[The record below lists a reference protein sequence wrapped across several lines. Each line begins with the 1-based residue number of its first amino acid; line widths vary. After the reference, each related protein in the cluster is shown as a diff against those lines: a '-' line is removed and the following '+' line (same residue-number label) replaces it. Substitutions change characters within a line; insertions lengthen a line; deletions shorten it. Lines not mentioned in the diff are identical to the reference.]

1 VDWLSL
7 AALGI
12 IWAVLLVPSPKRRS
26 PPSPLR
32 RFTPIEQEDFR
43 QPGRWII
50 SPKRGSRFVGPR
62 QRARLRAQE
71 RRRQVLVFLAEAIGL
86 TGLIGL
92 FPPLR
97 GMMLVTGGLAFLL
110 LLYLGLIMMMVRLGI
125 GVPAPP
131 PDEVVMIPE
140 AQLPAQE
147 AVEEQ
152 DRRLVRVA
160 AH

>member
-1 VDWLSL
+1 MDWLSL

-12 IWAVLLVPSPKRRS
+12 IWAVLLVPNPKRS

-32 RFTPIEQEDFR
+32 RYAPIEQEDFR

-50 SPKRGSRFVGPR
+50 SPRRGSRFVGPKE
-62 QRARLRAQE
+62 RARLRARE
-71 RRRQVLVFLAEAIGL
+71 RRRQVLVFLVEAIGL

-97 GMMLVTGGLAFLL
+97 GMLLVTGVLGFLL
-110 LLYLGLIMMMVRLGI
+110 LAYLVMIVMMVRWGI
-125 GVPAPP
+125 GVPAPQ
-131 PDEVVMIPE
+131 PDEIEEIPE
-140 AQLPAQE
+140 ALLPIQV

-160 AH
+160 AR

>member
-1 VDWLSL
+1 MDWLSL